1 MRDIMLIVHF
11 LGLVMGLGTS
21 FAHAFLGAATAKM
34 NEEEATKFRL
44 NAMVLSKMG
53 HIGIFLLLVSGIY
66 LILPYWPSIGENP
79 LLIVKL
85 VLVAFLIVL
94 ITLISRGTQKAHQG
108 NAEEQLKKIEPLG
121 KLTLLVGL
129 AILIVAV
136 NVFH

>member
-79 LLIVKL
+79 LLIIKL

-94 ITLISRGTQKAHQG
+94 ITLISRGTQKAYQR
-108 NAEEQLKKIEPLG
+108 NAEQQLKKIEPLG

>member
-34 NEEEATKFRL
+34 NEEDATKFRL
-44 NAMVLSKMG
+44 NAMGLSKMG

-66 LILPYWPSIGENP
+66 LIIPYWPSIGENP
-79 LLIVKL
+79 LLIIKL

-94 ITLISRGTQKAHQG
+94 ITLISRGTQKAYQR
-108 NAEEQLKKIEPLG
+108 NAEQQLKKIEPLG

>member
-94 ITLISRGTQKAHQG
+94 ITLISRGTQKAYQR
-108 NAEEQLKKIEPLG
+108 NAEQQLKKIEPLG